1 MDTKQA
7 ESNEDPSA
15 LLESIL
21 IEEFL
26 KEKGYSHKDL
36 KNMPMDVV
44 EKLMK
49 DASQYASLKMEE
61 VKARANFIKELHED
75 ASSLEN

>member
-1 MDTKQA
+1 MGTNQA
-7 ESNEDPSA
+7 ESIEDPNA

-21 IEEFL
+21 IEEYL
-26 KEKGYSHKDL
+26 KEKGYSHEDL
-36 KNMPMDVV
+36 KNMPADVV

-61 VKARANFIKELHED
+61 VKARANFIKGLHED
-75 ASSLEN
+75 ASSLES